1 MAKFEPH
8 ACYNSG
14 MTSLDEVLQR
24 TAAALPYT
32 AAHYPALGCASLEE
46 QTVFALRHSAL
57 HLSKTAGE
65 LAALSE
71 ASDHGCPVD
80 QAAFRRIAL
89 KAVVNAMRLSVSA
102 GVQPRDIVEHV
113 AALTELEAAL

>member
-1 MAKFEPH
+1 MAGLDRR
-8 ACYNSG
+8 ACYNVRV
-14 MTSLDEVLQR
+14 TTLDELLKK
-24 TAAALPYT
+24 TAAALPYS
-32 AAHYPALGCASLEE
+32 AAHYPALGRASAEE

-71 ASDHGCPVD
+71 ASDHGCPID
-80 QAAFRRIAL
+80 TDAFRLVAL

-113 AALTELEAAL
+113 TALCEIEANS